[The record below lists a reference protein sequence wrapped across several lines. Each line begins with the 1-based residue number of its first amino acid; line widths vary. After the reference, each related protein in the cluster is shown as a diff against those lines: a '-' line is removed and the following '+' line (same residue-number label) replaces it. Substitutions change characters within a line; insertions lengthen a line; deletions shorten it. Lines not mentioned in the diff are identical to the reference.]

1 MEMFIHLM
9 ERHLIR
15 NFKNSEKNITMI
27 LCQAVRLEN
36 TVLINYNS
44 PAV

>member
-1 MEMFIHLM
+1 MFIHLM

-15 NFKNSEKNITMI
+15 NSEINGKNITMI
-27 LCQAVRLEN
+27 LCQAVRPEN
-36 TVLINYNS
+36 TVLINHKS